1 MKTNKTVLVIDD
13 DDHIRRVIE
22 IKLKKAG
29 YDVLLAK
36 NGVLGLDLIKN
47 EKPDAVIT
55 DVMMPK
61 MDGKTVC
68 KISNELKKE
77 RPFLTLVMTCSIT
90 VDEKLLMENLQ
101 DTLFMEKPFSPSRL
115 IENID
120 GYFGIER

>member
-1 MKTNKTVLVIDD
+1 MKTNKTILVIDD

-29 YDVLLAK
+29 YGVIIAK
-36 NGVLGLDLIKN
+36 NGAMGLDLIKT
-47 EKPDAVIT
+47 KQPDAVVT

-61 MDGKTVC
+61 MDGKELC

-77 RPFLTLVMTCSIT
+77 RSFLTLVMTCSIT

-101 DTLFMEKPFSPSRL
+101 DTIFMEKPFSPARMVES
-115 IENID
+115 ID
-120 GYFGIER
+120 SYFGIER

>member
-1 MKTNKTVLVIDD
+1 LKTNKTILVIDD

-29 YDVLLAK
+29 YDVIMAK
-36 NGVLGLDLIKN
+36 NGAVGLDLIKTK
-47 EKPDAVIT
+47 EPDAVIT

-61 MDGKTVC
+61 MDGKAVC

-90 VDEKLLMENLQ
+90 VDEKLLMKDLQ
-101 DTLFMEKPFSPSRL
+101 DTIFMEKPFSPSRL
-115 IENID
+115 VENID
-120 GYFGIER
+120 SYFGIER